1 MKFKTVLAGGLAGA
15 LTLNL
20 LHETYRQIDKDA
32 PKIHLIGEEALLK
45 ILKSANLPLPKNR
58 DELYKWTL
66 AGDIISNTA
75 FYSLIAAGK
84 PKNLLKRALILSM
97 AAGVAG
103 VFAPKKMGL
112 NNAPTDRTL
121 ETKVLT
127 VLWYTLG
134 GLAAAGV
141 MKAFKR

>member
-1 MKFKTVLAGGLAGA
+1 MKLTTALAGGLAGA
-15 LTLNL
+15 VTLNMI
-20 LHETYRQIDKDA
+20 HESYRKIDEDA

-45 ILKSANLPLPKNR
+45 MLKSASLPLPNNR

-66 AGDIISNTA
+66 AGDIISNA
-75 FYSLIAAGK
+75 AYYSLIAVGK
-84 PKNLLKRALILSM
+84 NKNLWKRGLILGLI
-97 AAGVAG
+97 AGVGG
-103 VFAPKKMGL
+103 VLMPKKMGL

-127 VLWYTLG
+127 VLWYALG

-141 MKAFKR
+141 MKALKK